1 MDLREEFLNRG
12 LGLKEMFLLLFLLL
26 SLSINGNVVEGRGSI
41 SLSKEEDLEIERLL
55 KIINKPAVKTIED
68 GYGQTFSCVDIN
80 KQPAFDHPLLK
91 NHKIQ
96 MGPGSLPKVIKDK
109 KASSLG
115 MSLKIGL
122 KNGGCP
128 PGTVPIRRIKKEDL
142 IRAKFSPNFG
152 KGYPSNP
159 QGPDSAKFHL
169 TNKNVFIAQFA
180 FQSTYKNRRKPFG
193 SRAVLNV
200 WQPKIIGHQNS
211 ASLVILLDGSPPE
224 EIRSIHAGWI
234 VNKGV
239 YGNYLPHLSTAW
251 TNDGHRE
258 TGCYDVFCPGFVQVS
273 RDLPVGIP
281 FSPTSVYNGTQYYII
296 LTVYKDFVKG
306 DWWLF
311 YDEDRKQ
318 VGYWPRALFNST
330 FSDHADILQWGGIVY
345 NAGIKPWPAMGS
357 GHMPSDDQQYM
368 KACYIGG
375 MQMLLYRGGA
385 IRIETDTPRRLIQT
399 SPSCYPVKTDGSV
412 PDENYAILLGGPE
425 QGISPFCP
433 SISSPSFID
442 IPWGDGDEHL
452 YQYSCGLISAYKFLV
467 DDIWHHDEQLPFV
480 TDEYGKVNNII
491 YVRESELVPPI
502 LLTGVSAPGMDVDNG
517 AFQHVGLAVVPLWD
531 DYRGQF
537 SGMLTA
543 SDFISILTKFYL
555 VHRRLL
561 NNDFNHKIAGK
572 IET

>member
-142 IRAKFSPNFG
+142 IRAKSSPNFG

-239 YGNYLPHLSTAW
+239 YGNYLPHLSTSW

-281 FSPTSVYNGTQYYII
+281 FSPTSVYNGTQYFII
-296 LTVYKDFVKG
+296 LTVYKDSEKG

-311 YDEDRKQ
+311 YDNDRKQ

-330 FSDHADILQWGGIVY
+330 FSEYADILQWGGIVY
-345 NAGIKPWPAMGS
+345 NAGIKPWPEMGS

-412 PDENYAILLGGPE
+412 PDENYAILLGGP
-425 QGISPFCP
+425 G
-433 SISSPSFID
+433 
-442 IPWGDGDEHL
+442 G
-452 YQYSCGLISAYKFLV
+452 
-467 DDIWHHDEQLPFV
+467 
-480 TDEYGKVNNII
+480 NNC
-491 YVRESELVPPI
+491 
-502 LLTGVSAPGMDVDNG
+502 
-517 AFQHVGLAVVPLWD
+517 
-531 DYRGQF
+531 
-537 SGMLTA
+537 
-543 SDFISILTKFYL
+543 
-555 VHRRLL
+555 
-561 NNDFNHKIAGK
+561 
-572 IET
+572 